1 MSLTIIGA
9 GPGGYVAAIRAAQL
23 GMKVNVIECDE
34 VGGTCLNW
42 GCIPTKALLTSIEAL
57 KTAKN
62 LEDYGIEVSGS
73 IYLSLTKMMQRKNK
87 IVSTQVKGIRTLFKK
102 WGINLIE
109 GKATFESP
117 KVIKVEK
124 KNNSTE
130 FIKADKCIIATG
142 SSPATLPSLNFDSER
157 IISSND
163 AVNLKAIPKSLVI
176 VGGGV
181 IGCEFASIFSELGTE
196 VTILEIMPR
205 VLPMEDYEISE
216 IFQRE
221 LKKKRVK
228 LFLETSVED
237 VNIVDEGVR
246 VHIKGGKEIVAEKL
260 LVSIGRKFNTD
271 DIGID
276 LAGVK
281 LGKRGEVLVN
291 RRMETNV
298 PDIYAIG
305 DITGGL
311 LLAHKAS
318 EEGIVAAYN
327 ACGIQRDMDYSVV
340 PSVIFTFPEIASVGI
355 KEQEAKEKG
364 IEIKVGRF
372 QYRTLG
378 KAHTMGQIVGIFK
391 VIAEAKSDKLLGVH
405 IIGAHA
411 SDLIHE
417 GALAIKSGLTS
428 KDLSELIHA
437 HPTLSEGL
445 REAAM
450 DVTGMSI
457 HA

>member
-1 MSLTIIGA
+1 MILTIIGA

-23 GMKVNVIECDE
+23 GMRVNVIERDE

-42 GCIPTKALLTSIEAL
+42 GCIPTKALIASVEAL
-57 KTAKN
+57 KMAKN
-62 LEDYGIEVSGS
+62 LEDYGIDVSGS
-73 IYLSLTKMMQRKNK
+73 INPNLAKIMQRKDK
-87 IVSTQVKGIRTLFKK
+87 IVSTQVKGIRSLFKR

-109 GKATFESP
+109 GKATFVSP
-117 KVIKVEK
+117 KVIKVDK
-124 KNNSTE
+124 KDNSIE
-130 FIKADKCIIATG
+130 FIRTDKCIIATG
-142 SSPATLPSLNFDSER
+142 SSPASLPYLKFDSER

-163 AVNLKAIPKSLVI
+163 AINLKAIPKSLII

-205 VLPMEDYEISE
+205 VLPMEDYEVSE

-221 LKKKRVK
+221 LKKRKIR
-228 LFLETSVED
+228 LFLEAQIEEVS
-237 VNIVDEGVR
+237 IVDEGVK
-246 VHIKGGKEIVAEKL
+246 VIIKGGKEIVSEKL
-260 LVSIGRKFNTD
+260 LLSVGRNFNTD
-271 DIGID
+271 DIGIE

-281 LGKRGEVLVN
+281 RGKKGEILVN
-291 RRMETNV
+291 SRMETNI

-305 DITGGL
+305 DVTGGL

-318 EEGIVAAYN
+318 EEGIVSVYN
-327 ACGIQRDMDYSVV
+327 AYGIKRDMDYSVV

-364 IEIKVGRF
+364 LEIKVGKF
-372 QYRTLG
+372 QYRALG
-378 KAHTMGQIVGIFK
+378 KAHTLGQITGMFK
-391 VIAEAKSDKLLGVH
+391 VIAEAGSNKLLGVH
-405 IIGAHA
+405 IIGTHA

-417 GALAIKSGLTS
+417 GALAIKSGLTAE
-428 KDLSELIHA
+428 ELCDMIHA

-450 DVTGMSI
+450 DVTGMAI